1 MPIDRRETR
10 QNVLAL
16 GADFCLFTI
25 GFAFFDPFVV
35 VPAFVKQF
43 TGSDLMVGVLAALR
57 VLTISLPQLWAAS
70 VLMARPRKRPLLMA
84 SSIGGRLPIA
94 VLAVSTL
101 LWAARWPW
109 LVVAVLGLA
118 VAAFYTSEGLNS
130 VSWPALVGKVIPDE
144 IRGRFLGFGQL
155 FSSLA
160 AIGAG
165 YVVRTVLGQGLWSE
179 PQRWAALYGCG
190 FVALMLSVGS
200 MFFIREQAEV
210 VVSSKVD
217 LGASIR
223 AMVGFVRTSAW
234 LRRFVTTQFV
244 LGTAAA
250 TFSFFVV
257 RARQLI
263 PSGGPGGGSD
273 QLLGLFVIL
282 QNLGGVAAALVCGQ
296 LIDRV
301 GSWLA
306 IRVVAVVQV
315 AALAT
320 AILGGVPGAPQGFYL
335 VAFLLLG
342 FVGGSSWWSQSA
354 YLLEMATD
362 EQRPIYLA
370 ASGVLN
376 SPTFLSAILVGA
388 ALEFWVAEAVFGVAL
403 ALSAVAAALAWSLPR
418 SRADISRNVSTQ
430 GRQEAKTRGSRG
442 AEAEI

>member
-1 MPIDRRETR
+1 MSLLDRSAR

-16 GADFCLFTI
+16 SADFVFFTI

-35 VPAFVKQF
+35 VPAYVKQF

-57 VLTISLPQLWAAS
+57 VLTLSLPQLWAAS

-94 VLAVSTL
+94 VLAAATL
-101 LWAARWPW
+101 WWAAPRPW
-109 LVVAVLGLA
+109 LVVGILGVA
-118 VAAFYTSEGLNS
+118 VALFFASEGLNS
-130 VSWPALVGKVIPDE
+130 VTWPALVGKVVPAG

-165 YVVRTVLGQGLWSE
+165 YVVRLLLGRGGSGD
-179 PQRWAALYGCG
+179 PARWAALLSCG
-190 FVALMLSVGS
+190 FVGLMLSVVS
-200 MFFIREQAEV
+200 MLFIREEAEPV
-210 VVSSKVD
+210 ASSKVD
-217 LGASIR
+217 VGQSVR
-223 AMVGFVRTSAW
+223 AMMGYLRSSRW
-234 LRRFVTTQFV
+234 LRRFVATQFV

-257 RARQLI
+257 RARNLI
-263 PSGGPGGGSD
+263 SGGD

-282 QNLGGVAAALVCGQ
+282 QNLGGVAAALICGQ

-306 IRVVAVVQV
+306 IRVVTGVQI
-315 AALAT
+315 AALAA
-320 AILGGVPGAPQGFYL
+320 AILAGVLGIPQGLYG

-342 FVGGSSWWSQSA
+342 FVGGSSWWSLSA
-354 YLLEMATD
+354 YLLDMATE

-370 ASGVLN
+370 VSGVLN
-376 SPTFLSAILVGA
+376 SPTFLASVLVGA
-388 ALEFWVAEAVFGVAL
+388 VYGLVAAEVVFAIAL
-403 ALSAVAAALAWSLPR
+403 ALSLVAAALAWSLPR
-418 SRADISRNVSTQ
+418 SSP
-430 GRQEAKTRGSRG
+430 EAR
-442 AEAEI
+442 